1 MSSIIWKGDYLSQ
14 HLRDYEGELGY
25 VKLDQNSNTYVLW
38 LKDTFGVV
46 MGTPDA
52 YIRGDEFPSMVVAKQ
67 KAALSASAFILH
79 CIWMRNV
86 VKKQTLQAVNDHW
99 DEISTKLPSDT
110 NKDDLLD
117 KLRKYIDRLTNEKV
131 KDLGEKVATSVVV
144 QTILELLKNPPSL

>member
-1 MSSIIWKGDYLSQ
+1 
-14 HLRDYEGELGY
+14 
-25 VKLDQNSNTYVLW
+25 
-38 LKDTFGVV
+38 
-46 MGTPDA
+46 
-52 YIRGDEFPSMVVAKQ
+52 
-67 KAALSASAFILH
+67 
-79 CIWMRNV
+79 MRNV